1 MYINIFNFFNLGSKK
16 DTKMKNYLLGLLG
29 AFIIGIVFTAT
40 GNNVF
45 RGGFNLTN
53 FLILSGIVVVWAL
66 AWDFITT
73 KYQKDGKSK

>member
-1 MYINIFNFFNLGSKK
+1 MKKYVLGF
-16 DTKMKNYLLGLLG
+16 LG

-45 RGGFNLTN
+45 KDGFNWGN
-53 FLILSGIVVVWAL
+53 FLILSGFVLVWSL